1 MRGRYERKFMKE
13 IGNISDVTV
22 FMGVARILKV
32 NPMKDK
38 DTPKDFTDVLMEVI
52 NAYFATEPKRQR
64 ELLKILKDANKCK
77 EKEGLFDG
85 YNTED
90 TAETGSNEEV

>member
-38 DTPKDFTDVLMEVI
+38 DTPKDFTEVLMEVI
-52 NAYFATEPKRQR
+52 NAYFAAEPKRQR

-77 EKEGLFDG
+77 ESFSYGD
-85 YNTED
+85 NTKD
-90 TAETGSNEEV
+90 TPETSSNEEM

>member
-52 NAYFATEPKRQR
+52 NA
-64 ELLKILKDANKCK
+64 
-77 EKEGLFDG
+77 
-85 YNTED
+85 
-90 TAETGSNEEV
+90 

>member
-1 MRGRYERKFMKE
+1 MKGRYERKFMKE
-13 IGNISDVTV
+13 IGNISDITV

-38 DTPKDFTDVLMEVI
+38 DTPKDFTEVLMEVI
-52 NAYFATEPKRQR
+52 NAYFAAEPKRQR

-77 EKEGLFDG
+77 ESFSDG
-85 YNTED
+85 YNTKD
-90 TAETGSNEEV
+90 SAETGSNEEV

>member
-22 FMGVARILKV
+22 FMGVARILNV
-32 NPMKDK
+32 NTMKDK

-52 NAYFATEPKRQR
+52 NAYFAAEPKRQR

-77 EKEGLFDG
+77 ESFNYGD
-85 YNTED
+85 NTKD
-90 TAETGSNEEV
+90 TAETSSNEEV

>member
-1 MRGRYERKFMKE
+1 MKGRYERKFMKE
-13 IGNISDVTV
+13 IGNISDITV

-52 NAYFATEPKRQR
+52 NAYFAAEPKRQR

-77 EKEGLFDG
+77 ESFNYGDSTK
-85 YNTED
+85 D
-90 TAETGSNEEV
+90 TPETGSNEEV